1 MSAAQVCDVCIH
13 CLGPERMSYDL
24 WAGDALAHR
33 GQAGE
38 GGRDGGEEREHFFGE
53 RCADGVS

>member
-1 MSAAQVCDVCIH
+1 
-13 CLGPERMSYDL
+13 MSYDL